1 MLIIEEKEY
10 YDGKS
15 TIMRRKIRKDENVE
29 NNFLPNQRNNVLT
42 AKNFSVQVGIS
53 R

>member
-1 MLIIEEKEY
+1 MKKRKY
-10 YDGKS
+10 DDGKS